1 MKPTD
6 KAIVRMV
13 SESPDRNA
21 SEPRSGLDKIN
32 PKAEPSL
39 VGRRQHGMAQTDRS
53 DRSLRR
59 GGRDSTVART
69 CRATGETVLVPSRN
83 RWSKVDRITGKT
95 GKASEGETVAARPV
109 VAEKRGNARGA
120 KGPCGTG
127 SLDPEGRQRGDDQG
141 TYPSAGPETKTIHPG
156 EGRLRLEA
164 VEPGMALRYTGTLF
178 GVPRIVSAIGL
189 GSRSGVI
196 GPISLNAKCAGAR
209 SAGNPHAT
217 CEVAGAGNRLTVR
230 LVRHSQRKRGAMD
243 RPHLRSTG
251 ASPRPYR
258 RPDRRPIDL
267 G

>member
-1 MKPTD
+1 MKAGMFSGRQSHRGKSRTPVAWVAFVEETKRMKPTD

-53 DRSLRR
+53 DMSLRR

-69 CRATGETVLVPSRN
+69 CRATGEAVLVPSRN

-141 TYPSAGPETKTIHPG
+141 PYPSAGPETKTIHPG
-156 EGRLRLEA
+156 EDRTDWA
-164 VEPGMALRYTGTLF
+164 V
-178 GVPRIVSAIGL
+178 L
-189 GSRSGVI
+189 G
-196 GPISLNAKCAGAR
+196 
-209 SAGNPHAT
+209 
-217 CEVAGAGNRLTVR
+217 TVR
-230 LVRHSQRKRGAMD
+230 PGLQSGRRFRK
-243 RPHLRSTG
+243 PTEWRSKTTG
-251 ASPRPYR
+251 R
-258 RPDRRPIDL
+258 RA
-267 G
+267 